1 LYVVTRD
8 DHIKGVPET
17 VTCENDQEALR
28 KAEQIV
34 DSHDIELWS
43 GNRRVGRI
51 KAAGGVAAMSNRP
64 TPLERAFQLARSGR
78 PNTIADI
85 KQILHSE
92 GYASGQV
99 EGKAL
104 HKQLRALILAARA
117 PRAAAP
123 DVRAE

>member
-1 LYVVTRD
+1 
-8 DHIKGVPET
+8 
-17 VTCENDQEALR
+17 
-28 KAEQIV
+28 
-34 DSHDIELWS
+34 
-43 GNRRVGRI
+43 
-51 KAAGGVAAMSNRP
+51 MSNRS

-85 KQILHSE
+85 KQILDSE

-117 PRAAAP
+117 SCAAAP
-123 DVRAE
+123 DARAE